1 MGDTLFLNKKGGSL
15 ISEKVVARGPR
26 LEVRYLSI
34 SCLRSNPQNPRLHSD
49 KQVKQIA
56 RSIKAF
62 GPIVPVLIDG
72 SSRVIAGHGRLQA
85 AQLLGLTELPTICIE
100 HLSEEQAKAFAIAD
114 NKLTENSTWNRD
126 LLGEQLKALSEA
138 ELDFDVE
145 AIGFEMAEIDLLI
158 EGLSPATETHVDPA
172 DEVPASA

>member
-1 MGDTLFLNKKGGSL
+1 
-15 ISEKVVARGPR
+15 
-26 LEVRYLSI
+26 
-34 SCLRSNPQNPRLHSD
+34 
-49 KQVKQIA
+49 
-56 RSIKAF
+56 
-62 GPIVPVLIDG
+62 G

-172 DEVPASA
+172 DEVPASADQAVSRPNDLWLLGNHRLFCGDSRDVKSYSLLMDGGKAD